1 MKKKIKKYQTI
12 GEVLKSKTVTKRPFG
27 RTKTMETTG
36 TQSDYVFKD
45 TVRNRKG
52 EVVKVKEGV
61 YKETPTETIDMGK
74 KTNRKGR
81 VREYNRSTTNVNTP
95 GERMTFPGMKK
106 GGPVTA
112 LDQVD
117 RMYKSKSKK
126 KK

>member
-1 MKKKIKKYQTI
+1 MAKKLTKAQPGTIVKK
-12 GEVLKSKTVTKRPFG
+12 GPFG

-36 TQSDYVFKD
+36 TQSDYIFKD

-74 KTNRKGR
+74 KTNRKGK

-95 GERMTFPGMKK
+95 EERMTFPGMKK

-117 RMYKSKSKK
+117 RMYKSKKK
-126 KK
+126 K